1 MKTKDYKEKCMN
13 KFNEIRLL
21 LCGHIH
27 KVRALYF
34 LFIFHFSLDF
44 SGDEQ
49 KHPSCKRCLAAMHRI
64 TSLR

>member
-1 MKTKDYKEKCMN
+1 EKCMN

-44 SGDEQ
+44 SKGWA
-49 KHPSCKRCLAAMHRI
+49 KTP
-64 TSLR
+64 